1 MRETRGNVKK
11 LTEGLEAAA
20 ARRALE
26 KIRLETALI
35 RQDSVIGAPDG
46 GRPAQRPADIEAAT
60 NQCVA
65 VLTQVLESG
74 RTSASELMRDYVS
87 TVFETGLSA
96 KEAVTIHIRA
106 LDFVGQMVGDQEAQA
121 LLESS
126 RDVILEVLVNLMDLY
141 RVSTEKEETEVVL
154 QS

>member
-1 MRETRGNVKK
+1 MSGTQGNVKN
-11 LTEGLEAAA
+11 LTEALEAAA

-26 KIRLETALI
+26 KNRLETALA
-35 RQDSVIGAPDG
+35 RQNSVIGTADG
-46 GRPAQRPADIEAAT
+46 RRPAQRPADIEAAT
-60 NQCVA
+60 NQYVA

-96 KEAVTIHIRA
+96 KEVVAIHIRA
-106 LDFVGQMVGDQEAQA
+106 LDTVGQMVSGHEALV

-126 RDVILEVLVNLMDLY
+126 RDLILEVLVNLVDLY
-141 RVSTEKEETEVVL
+141 RVFTGGRRHGSR
-154 QS
+154 S

>member
-1 MRETRGNVKK
+1 MSKTQGNVKN
-11 LTEGLEAAA
+11 LTEALEAAA

-26 KIRLETALI
+26 KNRLETALA

-46 GRPAQRPADIEAAT
+46 GWPAQRPADIEAAT
-60 NQCVA
+60 DQYIA

-96 KEAVTIHIRA
+96 KEVVAIHIRA
-106 LDFVGQMVGDQEAQA
+106 LDSVGQMVSDHEAPA

-126 RDVILEVLVNLMDLY
+126 RDLILEVLINLADLY
-141 RVSTEKEETEVVL
+141 RVSTGRGRNG
-154 QS
+154 SRS